1 MPGDTNPRKL
11 AKEDCGSDV
20 AQARSVASRIAD
32 GVKRT
37 LDLGP
42 QIADTDCRFKLQAR
56 TAASTGKTPV
66 PPYAVMSADEW
77 KTSLGN
83 VNRDGR
89 GADEEPRDASGI
101 VFSQPLGRLPP
112 RHSAVGF

>member
-1 MPGDTNPRKL
+1 
-11 AKEDCGSDV
+11 
-20 AQARSVASRIAD
+20 
-32 GVKRT
+32 
-37 LDLGP
+37 
-42 QIADTDCRFKLQAR
+42 
-56 TAASTGKTPV
+56 
-66 PPYAVMSADEW
+66 MSADEW

-112 RHSAVGF
+112 RHSAVGFSTVLILGYPLLILFL